1 LNGKFFHS
9 SLSNG
14 SRSLTKPIN
23 YPLPP
28 FAQVNIELNIDITK
42 NLLIVHLTN
51 GEHISVHPAFDEQAD
66 FFIHIQLL
74 NNKILKKLHD
84 AWKKRRSSL
93 QLSTLKNLHEK
104 TTKF

>member
-14 SRSLTKPIN
+14 SKSLTKPIN

-28 FAQVNIELNIDITK
+28 FAQVNVELNIDITK
-42 NLLIVHLTN
+42 NLLIVHL
-51 GEHISVHPAFDEQAD
+51 AFDEQAD

-74 NNKILKKLHD
+74 NNKILKKLHN